1 MTAYFKRD
9 IGGSMLAALEDM
21 PVVAITGMRQS
32 GKSTFLRNET
42 GLRKRRYVT
51 FDDLAQLA
59 AATEAPDRFVEGD
72 APLTIDEVQKCPE
85 VLTAIKKQVDRHRKP
100 GHYLLSGS
108 ANFAMLKGI
117 TESLAGRAIYFTMH
131 PFTRREQAG
140 AVHDPPF
147 IEKLLET
154 GKLSPGSGF
163 IPIKDSEI
171 LAGGM
176 PSVCLGEVKDRNIW
190 FKGYEQTYLE
200 RDIRQFSRLDNIVMF
215 KNLME
220 LAALRTGK
228 LLSPS
233 ELGRDAKLNAVTT
246 SRYLGLLE
254 ASFIVWRLTPFLKN
268 RASRVI
274 KSPKIYLSDS
284 GLACYLSGVHTF
296 KTDPSRGAMFET
308 HVAQNLAGI
317 IAARMPGASLHYWNV
332 QGRYEVDFV
341 IETGRK
347 CIALEVKMSS
357 QWDERDL
364 TGLKAFLA
372 ATPGCVAAVLAY
384 NGTELVPLGER
395 LWAVPISEVLS

>member
-9 IGGSMLAALEDM
+9 IAGSVLAALKDM
-21 PVVAITGMRQS
+21 PVVALTGMRQS

-59 AATEAPDRFVEGD
+59 AAKESPDRFVEGD
-72 APLTIDEVQKCPE
+72 DPLTLDEVQKCPE
-85 VLTAIKKQVDRHRKP
+85 VLTAIKKQVDRRRKP

-140 AVHDPPF
+140 AVHDRPF

-154 GKLSPGSGF
+154 GKLSPGSGYV
-163 IPIKDSEI
+163 PIADGEI
-171 LAGGM
+171 LSGGM

-220 LAALRTGK
+220 LAALRTGR

-233 ELGRDAKLNAVTT
+233 ELGRDAKLNTVTT
-246 SRYLGLLE
+246 SRYLALLE
-254 ASFIVWRLTPFLKN
+254 ASFIIWRLTPFLKN

-284 GLACYLSGVHTF
+284 GLACYLSGVHAF

-308 HVAQNLAGI
+308 HVAQNLAGT

-347 CIALEVKMSS
+347 CIALEVKMASR
-357 QWDERDL
+357 WEEREL

-384 NGTELVPLGER
+384 NGMELVRLGER
-395 LWAVPISEVLS
+395 LWAVPISAVLS

>member
-9 IGGSMLAALEDM
+9 IAGSVLAALEDM
-21 PVVAITGMRQS
+21 PVVAVTGMRQT

-51 FDDLAQLA
+51 FDDLAQVA
-59 AATEAPDRFVEGD
+59 AAKEAPDRFVEGD
-72 APLTIDEVQKCPE
+72 DPFTIDEVQKCPE
-85 VLTAIKKQVDRHRKP
+85 VLTAIKKRVDRHRKP
-100 GHYLLSGS
+100 GQYLLSGS

-131 PFTRREQAG
+131 PFTRRERLG
-140 AVHDPPF
+140 AVHDRPF
-147 IEKLLET
+147 VEKLLET
-154 GKLSPGSGF
+154 GKPYPGGEHF
-163 IPIKDSEI
+163 PVKDGEI
-171 LAGGM
+171 LSGGM

-200 RDIRQFSRLDNIVMF
+200 RDIRQFSRLDNIVLF

-220 LAALRTGK
+220 LAALRTSG

-246 SRYLGLLE
+246 SRYLALLE
-254 ASFIVWRLTPFLKN
+254 TSFIVWRLTPFLKN
-268 RASRVI
+268 RASRII
-274 KSPKIYLSDS
+274 KSPKLYLSDS
-284 GLACYLSGVHTF
+284 GLACYLSGVHAF

-308 HVAQNLAGI
+308 YVAQNLAGI

-332 QGRYEVDFV
+332 QGRYEVDFI
-341 IETGRK
+341 IEAGRQ
-347 CIALEVKMSS
+347 CIALEVKMAS
-357 QWDERDL
+357 WWEERDL

-384 NGTELVPLGER
+384 NGTEAVPLGER
-395 LWAVPISEVLS
+395 LWAVPLGMALS

>member
-9 IGGSMLAALEDM
+9 IAGSVLAALEDM
-21 PVVAITGMRQS
+21 PVVAVTGMRQS

-59 AATEAPDRFVEGD
+59 AAKEAPDRFVEGD
-72 APLTIDEVQKCPE
+72 APLTIDEAQKCPE
-85 VLTAIKKQVDRHRKP
+85 VLVAIKKRVDRHRIP
-100 GHYLLSGS
+100 GQYLLSGS

-117 TESLAGRAIYFTMH
+117 TESLAGRAIYFSLY
-131 PFTRREQAG
+131 PFTRRERTG
-140 AVHDPPF
+140 AVHDRPF

-154 GKLSPGSGF
+154 GKLSPGGEY

-171 LAGGM
+171 LSGGM

-200 RDIRQFSRLDNIVMF
+200 RDIRQFSRLDNLVMF

-220 LAALRTGK
+220 LAALRTGR

-246 SRYLGLLE
+246 SRYLALLE
-254 ASFIVWRLTPFLKN
+254 ASFLVWRLTPFLKN

-308 HVAQNLAGI
+308 HVAQNLAGT

-332 QGRYEVDFV
+332 QGRYEVDFI
-341 IETGRK
+341 IEAGRR
-347 CIALEVKMSS
+347 CIALEVKMASR
-357 QWDERDL
+357 WEARDL
-364 TGLKAFLA
+364 AGLKAFLA

-395 LWAVPISEVLS
+395 LWAAPISEVLS